1 MAKRITKSLEVV
13 CGMDVSDQWTQLCV
27 LDWGEGE
34 VIEESRVRTTPEGL
48 RRRFSGT
55 EPMRIA
61 LEVGTH
67 SPWMSEVLE
76 ELGHEVVVA
85 NPRQVR
91 LIGESRSKDDRLD
104 AERLARLGRV
114 DPKLLAP
121 VKHRRGDARADY
133 ALLKARDAVVRT
145 RTLLINHVRGVIKAA
160 GSRLPSCSASSFA
173 KQARDRVP
181 AALEP
186 ALLPVLETIQDLTR
200 TIGAYDRQAKK
211 RVAQSYPAAAQ
222 LQKIAGVGAVTALA
236 YVLVIF
242 KPERFEKS
250 RDVGG
255 YLGLVPARRE
265 SGDRQPR
272 LGISKEGSVF
282 ARRLLVQAAHYI
294 LGPFGPDCD
303 LRRFGLTIVARGGP
317 YAKKRAIV
325 AVARKLA
332 TVMHRMWMTGEEYD
346 PFYNTRS
353 KRAA

>member
-13 CGMDVSDQWTQLCV
+13 CGMDVSDQWTQVCV
-27 LDWGEGE
+27 LDSDEGE
-34 VIEESRVRTTPEGL
+34 VIEESRVRTTPEGV
-48 RRRFSGT
+48 RRRFGGI

-76 ELGHEVVVA
+76 ELGHEVMVA

-91 LIGESRSKDDRLD
+91 LIGENRSKDDRLD
-104 AERLARLGRV
+104 AERLARLARV
-114 DPKLLAP
+114 DPRLLAP
-121 VKHRRGDARADY
+121 VEHRRGDARADY
-133 ALLKARDAVVRT
+133 ALLKSRDAVVRT
-145 RTLLINHVRGVIKAA
+145 RTLLINHVRGVIKST

-173 KQARDRVP
+173 KQARGRVP
-181 AALEP
+181 AALQP

-200 TIGAYDRQAKK
+200 TIGAYDRQAER
-211 RVAQSYPAAAQ
+211 RVAKSYPAAAR
-222 LQKIAGVGAVTALA
+222 LQAIAGVGAVTALA

-265 SGDRQPR
+265 SGDRHPR

-303 LRRFGLTIVARGGP
+303 LRRFGLTIVA
-317 YAKKRAIV
+317 
-325 AVARKLA
+325 
-332 TVMHRMWMTGEEYD
+332 
-346 PFYNTRS
+346 
-353 KRAA
+353 